1 MHEFLTQYL
10 PVIVTSITVAVTTR
24 QKVSKQ
30 LGAHAAQVNKV
41 IQWALAQQP
50 PADTGEPRE

>member
-30 LGAHAAQVNKV
+30 LGAHAAQVNKA